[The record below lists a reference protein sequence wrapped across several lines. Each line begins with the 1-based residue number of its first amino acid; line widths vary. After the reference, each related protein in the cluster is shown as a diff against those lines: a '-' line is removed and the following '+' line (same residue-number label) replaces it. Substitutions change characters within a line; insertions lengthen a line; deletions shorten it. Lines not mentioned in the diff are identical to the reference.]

1 MLGKFSRQE
10 KSNSSLNLPGSDGG
24 PLVVVGQPAGFGSNP
39 LENVVNERVHDRHG
53 LRADAS
59 IRVHL
64 LQNLV
69 DVDSVRFL
77 SFSLPLASF
86 FATSSFWWPSTSFN
100 GFASRNRNR
109 SGGVLRSHDE
119 LSTVIVSG

>member
-10 KSNSSLNLPGSDGG
+10 ETDSSLNLPGCDGG
-24 PLVVVGQPAGFGSNP
+24 PLIVVGQPAGFGSNP
-39 LENVVNERVHDRHG
+39 LKNVVHERVHDRHG
-53 LRADAS
+53 LGADTC

-86 FATSSFWWPSTSFN
+86 FTTSGFWWPSSSLDRL
-100 GFASRNRNR
+100 ASWNRNG

-119 LSTVIVSG
+119 IG